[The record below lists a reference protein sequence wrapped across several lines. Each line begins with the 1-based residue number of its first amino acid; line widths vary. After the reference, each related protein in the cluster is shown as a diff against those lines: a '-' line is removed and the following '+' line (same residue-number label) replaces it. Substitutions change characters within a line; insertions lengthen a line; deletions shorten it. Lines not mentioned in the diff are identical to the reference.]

1 MPLKSDVNPS
11 RHFDMTHR
19 NNILTIFC
27 AAFVIG
33 CLPAP
38 LSGKEPAAGKTGVA
52 AAQESGRSAGADKT
66 AADYMDGFDCGTGK
80 AGWKRAKAIT
90 PNLVG
95 PCNTGS
101 GGSCEGPG
109 FQYVRGTGWCRPR

>member
-1 MPLKSDVNPS
+1 
-11 RHFDMTHR
+11 MTYP
-19 NNILTIFC
+19 NNILTICC

-33 CLPAP
+33 CLPAELP
-38 LSGKEPAAGKTGVA
+38 AKEPDAGKTGEA
-52 AAQESGRSAGADKT
+52 AAQKSGRSASTDKT
-66 AADYMDGFDCGTGK
+66 AGDYMDGFDCRSGK

-109 FQYVRGTGWCRPR
+109 YQYVTGTGWCRPR

>member
-1 MPLKSDVNPS
+1 
-11 RHFDMTHR
+11 MTHR
-19 NNILTIFC
+19 NHILTMC
-27 AAFVIG
+27 LVCFVFS
-33 CLPAP
+33 CLSAE
-38 LSGKEPAAGKTGVA
+38 LSGKEPAAGKTGEA
-52 AAQESGRSAGADKT
+52 PAQESGKSVGTDKT
-66 AADYMDGFDCGTGK
+66 AAGYMDGFDCGTGK

-109 FQYVRGTGWCRPR
+109 FQYVTGTGWCRPR

>member
-1 MPLKSDVNPS
+1 
-11 RHFDMTHR
+11 MTRR
-19 NNILTIFC
+19 NNIFT
-27 AAFVIG
+27 IG
-33 CLPAP
+33 CACFFFTC
-38 LSGKEPAAGKTGVA
+38 LSADLSAKEPAAGKTA
-52 AAQESGRSAGADKT
+52 AATAQESGGTVTTDKT
-66 AADYMDGFDCGTGK
+66 AAGYMDGFDCRTGK

-109 FQYVRGTGWCRPR
+109 FQYVTGTGWCRPR